1 MEKDKSRKSG
11 NGTAKK
17 KKWKY
22 FSEID
27 DYANYANQMS
37 CDVILG
43 TQSGIKSQKIEY
55 LSQLFLYRA
64 ETQYSCCNH
73 HKVP

>member
-11 NGTAKK
+11 NGTGK

-22 FSEID
+22 FNKID
-27 DYANYANQMS
+27 GYANYANQMT
-37 CDVILG
+37 CDVFLWS
-43 TQSGIKSQKIEY
+43 QSGIKSQKNEY
-55 LSQLFLYRA
+55 LSQLFLYKA
-64 ETQYSCCNH
+64 ETQYSCCTH